1 MKINVWNTIQ
11 QLSKERGVNTTVIVN
26 AIKESLRVA
35 ATQYFSHNENIIID
49 LAPEKGQL
57 RVYVVKKVVEK
68 SLDLASEISLSDAQL
83 IDEEA
88 ALDQS
93 IEIDLPSATL
103 GRIAA
108 QAAKQVI
115 YQKVRNAEQDRI
127 YHLFAPQIGE
137 MVTGVLR
144 RFEPNQNMVLEVSK
158 VEVLLPAREKLTG
171 EEFIRGDRVRAV
183 VTQVTRD
190 DMDHQVYVSRTAPR
204 FLKKLLEI
212 EIPEIGNGHIEIMDI
227 CRQPGERS
235 KVAVFTKEKD
245 IDPVGSCIGVK
256 GNRILAISK
265 ELQGEKIDIIVYSN
279 DPLEYAKS
287 ALSPA
292 KPDRVIMLNQQER
305 ALQAIVS
312 NDQLS
317 LAIGKKGMNVR
328 LASRLVGWK
337 IDIKSNRE

>member
-35 ATQYFSHNENIIID
+35 ATQYFSHNENIKID
-49 LAPEKGQL
+49 LSPEKGQL
-57 RVYVVKKVVEK
+57 RVYVVKRVVEK
-68 SLDLASEISLSDAQL
+68 TADLASEISLSDAQL

-88 ALDQS
+88 QLDQS

-115 YQKVRNAEQDRI
+115 YQKVRNAEQERI
-127 YHLFAPQIGE
+127 YNLFTPQIGE
-137 MVTGVLR
+137 MITGVLR

-158 VEVLLPAREKLTG
+158 VEVLLPAREKLTD

-183 VTQVTRD
+183 ITQVTRD
-190 DMDHQVYVSRTAPR
+190 DMDYQVYVSRTAPK

-212 EIPEIGNGHIEIMDI
+212 EIPEIANGHIEIMDI

-245 IDPVGSCIGVK
+245 IDPVGACIGVK

-265 ELQGEKIDIIVYSN
+265 ELQGEKIDIIIYSN

-292 KPDRVIMLNQQER
+292 KPDKVIVLNSQER